1 VGRIPDEI
9 TREIRDRADIV
20 EVIGRYVTLKRAG
33 SNYKGLCPFHG
44 EKTPSFNVNIDR
56 QIFHCFG
63 CGAGGDV
70 IAFLMRQE
78 NLTFPEALRS
88 LAGELGIAIPETAG
102 GEPSGVADALYRANE
117 VAFGFFR
124 KELAGR
130 EAEGV
135 RAYLAQRG
143 VDAELA
149 QRVGIGFAP
158 KRWDGVLNAL
168 SKEGISAR
176 VGEAAGLAIA
186 RDSGGHYDRF
196 RCRVMFPIRDVRG
209 RIIGFG
215 GRAIESDQEPK
226 YLNTPET
233 PIFQK
238 RLGFFGFPAA
248 LEPIRRKGRAVVVEG
263 YFDWV
268 AMSRAG
274 IEECVATCGTALT
287 EAHARNLSRRTR
299 DIVLVF
305 DGDAAGYRAME
316 HAAEILLPEALRVW
330 AVLLPAGDDP
340 DSLMRREGEE
350 ALRAC
355 VDGAK
360 PALEVMMREAV
371 KGGISTPWEKADAVG
386 RMIPFLTKVPDPV
399 ERTEFARRLAL
410 LVDTDLASVEQAVH
424 AARQGEPASSQAG
437 MPQAPRKRG
446 PEERRCRE
454 LARLLIDFPDAIRV
468 YLTPDVVE
476 FFPQG
481 FWKRLFTAMLELGG
495 REGEGAVERT
505 LSGALRE
512 DERGLLRTLL
522 MEPAPTLDAAHAQS
536 VIEANLSW
544 FRKRR
549 DAQLRRAATQQVRED
564 PGADLSAVLEVAQ
577 RHQEKRR
584 KTQGL

>member
-1 VGRIPDEI
+1 MPDEI

-20 EVIGRYVTLKRAG
+20 EVIGRYITLKRAG

-88 LAGELGIAIPETAG
+88 LAGELGIVIPETSG

-124 KELAGR
+124 QELAGR

-143 VDAELA
+143 VDAALA

-158 KRWDGVLNAL
+158 KRWDGVLHAL
-168 SKEGISAR
+168 SKERISAQ

-196 RCRVMFPIRDVRG
+196 RGRVMFPIRDVRG

-287 EAHARNLSRRTR
+287 EAHAKNLSRRTR

-340 DSLMRREGEE
+340 DSLLRREGEE
-350 ALRAC
+350 ALRAY

-360 PALEVMMREAV
+360 PALEVVMREAV

-386 RMIPFLTKVPDPV
+386 HMLPFLAKVPDPV
-399 ERTEFARRLAL
+399 ERAEFARRLAL

-424 AARQGEPASSQAG
+424 AGRQGEPAVASQAG
-437 MPQAPRKRG
+437 LPQTPRKRG

-454 LARLLIDFPDAIRV
+454 LARLLIDFPESIGAH
-468 YLTPDVVE
+468 LTGEVLE
-476 FFPQG
+476 LFPKG
-481 FWKRLFTAMLELGG
+481 FWKRLFTAMFELGG
-495 REGEGAVERT
+495 RGGEGAVERT
-505 LSGALRE
+505 LLGALPE
-512 DERGLLRTLL
+512 EERGLLRSLL
-522 MEPAPTLDAAHAQS
+522 MESAPTLDAARVAS

-549 DAQLRRAATQQVRED
+549 DAQLRRAATQQLRED
-564 PGADLSAVLEVAQ
+564 PGADLSAVLEAAQ